1 MSANATDGAVFV
13 YLEDVH
19 PGGEVTYVTEGQL
32 RAIHRGLAASPI
44 ENDPVPFHTLRRA
57 DSRPLIPGEVAELVF
72 DLLPTSFL
80 FQEGHSIR
88 VAIAGADA
96 GQFDAPL
103 PVSPLICEVHRDLI
117 HRSRIKL
124 PT

>member
-1 MSANATDGAVFV
+1 
-13 YLEDVH
+13 
-19 PGGEVTYVTEGQL
+19 
-32 RAIHRGLAASPI
+32 
-44 ENDPVPFHTLRRA
+44 
-57 DSRPLIPGEVAELVF
+57 LIPGEVAELVF

-103 PVSPLICEVHRDLI
+103 LVSPLIYEVHRDLI